1 MHIPKLFLFTG
12 INIPDWNVTHSL
24 KPLSGAPMWMN
35 KWGQGLQRTI
45 LFKSELAWSLLVQ
58 TSLLKNRWISV
69 TKFERVTINLL
80 LKDGGH
86 LFIHLIWRGSI
97 GVRDFFN
104 RFKCPDNNFASDC
117 HFFLRHYVH
126 ISLGG
131 RNTRAWCFDACPWGH
146 KIQTVDSGRK
156 DLNLKCLLCLPFRAA
171 ESGNFEAAVKLS
183 LAYLYNEGCECGS
196 LSWGFGER
204 GTAQGSFTLLCL
216 GHRAARCL
224 VNGAG

>member
-1 MHIPKLFLFTG
+1 MCTSVWEG
-12 INIPDWNVTHSL
+12 GT
-24 KPLSGAPMWMN
+24 
-35 KWGQGLQRTI
+35 QGLDV
-45 LFKSELAWSLLVQ
+45 LMHVLE
-58 TSLLKNRWISV
+58 
-69 TKFERVTINLL
+69 
-80 LKDGGH
+80 G
-86 LFIHLIWRGSI
+86 
-97 GVRDFFN
+97 
-104 RFKCPDNNFASDC
+104 
-117 HFFLRHYVH
+117 
-126 ISLGG
+126 
-131 RNTRAWCFDACPWGH
+131 TRS
-146 KIQTVDSGRK
+146 KLDSGRK